1 MRFLYSSI
9 KYVTKFL
16 LSAKQNI
23 PSIVSIVQTEKVILL
38 TYEYPPTRGGAGIY
52 CEELGYAASDVGF
65 NFEVWPPLDSAS
77 STEVKSSPLPFM
89 GSQGLLSSFR
99 LIMET
104 SRRIK
109 NLSNPF
115 SCILQNLAP
124 FEPSY
129 AFAPCLNPFRPTL
142 LPYMARN

>member
-1 MRFLYSSI
+1 MLRNFC
-9 KYVTKFL
+9 FP
-16 LSAKQNI
+16 AKQNI

-77 STEVKSSPLPFM
+77 STEVKSSLRYGIPRPIEFVSPDN
-89 GSQGLLSSFR
+89 GTVGASK
-99 LIMET
+99 LIE
-104 SRRIK
+104 
-109 NLSNPF
+109 LF